1 MVYLPGVWHEVIMG
15 NPSSTRETEAQRKE
29 RVGRQWQHAFGWL
42 DQGEAERWW
51 EPIVGLAGMVA
62 QAQTSTIILQKRN
75 LSTFPEIVAKEACF
89 RVMPRLVGNACRVA
103 KEINSLL
110 WYGFPEGALGRW
122 RTLHEISLIAL
133 LVATSDRSLA
143 ERYEAHLV
151 IQHHKMM
158 ERSAELYKSQGFPPS
173 AELPEIQRAIGA
185 ERRRLIEKYGA
196 RFKNDYGWAEPE
208 VSGKGNRGPR
218 IDDIEKNLGMGH
230 MRLVYAIASDQIH
243 SNPGSV
249 PWHLD
254 PSEGDHFDRLFGPVT
269 DGLAAPGILTA
280 FSLRDVMLAWEFVN
294 RTGNPFLSPTYDDDR
309 QKAISDK
316 AANVAHEFV
325 DQEKDLEC
333 LLKTGVIM
341 SILTAHA
348 PSDPLGNGDNPDT
361 TSSPE

>member
-1 MVYLPGVWHEVIMG
+1 MG
-15 NPSSTRETEAQRKE
+15 DSNSTEETEVQRNE

-42 DQGEAERWW
+42 AQGEAERWW
-51 EPIVGLAGMVA
+51 GPIVGLAGMVA
-62 QAQTSTIILQKRN
+62 QAQASTIILQKRN
-75 LSTFPEIVAKEACF
+75 LSIFPELVEKDACF

-103 KEINSLL
+103 KEINCLL
-110 WYGFPEGALGRW
+110 GYGFPEGALGRW

-133 LVATSDRSLA
+133 LVATSDRALA
-143 ERYEAHLV
+143 ERYEAHFV
-151 IQHHKMM
+151 IQDHKMM
-158 ERSAELYKSQGFPPS
+158 ERSAELHKSQGFPPS
-173 AELPEIQRAIGA
+173 ADLLEIQRGIKA

-208 VSGKGNRGPR
+208 VSGKGIRGPG
-218 IDDIEKNLGMGH
+218 IDDMEKKLGMGH

-249 PWHLD
+249 PWHLY
-254 PSEGDHFDRLFGPVT
+254 PIEGNHFDRLFGPVT

-280 FSLRDVMLAWEFVN
+280 LSLRDVMLAWEVVN
-294 RTGNPFLSPTYDDDR
+294 QTGNRYLSRTHDEDR
-309 QKAISDK
+309 QKAICDK

-333 LLKTGVIM
+333 LLKTSAIM
-341 SILTAHA
+341 SILAA
-348 PSDPLGNGDNPDT
+348 RVPSGPLGNGDNPET